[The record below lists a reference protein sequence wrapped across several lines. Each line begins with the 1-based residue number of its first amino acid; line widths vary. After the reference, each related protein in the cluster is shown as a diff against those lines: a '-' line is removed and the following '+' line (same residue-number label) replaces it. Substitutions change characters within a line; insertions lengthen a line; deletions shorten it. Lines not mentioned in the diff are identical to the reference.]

1 MGGKLYERIQ
11 KECEVHIS
19 AKLSALV
26 SQSPDLVVFLTLVQK
41 AWQDF
46 CDQMLIVRGIT
57 LVLDR
62 KYVKLTPNIC
72 SVWDMGL
79 QLFRKHLSLAPGV
92 EHKTVTGI
100 LRLIESERYWYFT

>member
-1 MGGKLYERIQ
+1 MGGKLYERIR
-11 KECEVHIS
+11 KECEVLIS
-19 AKLSALV
+19 AKLSALANR
-26 SQSPDLVVFLTLVQK
+26 QSPDLVVFLNLVQK
-41 AWQDF
+41 SWQDF

-79 QLFRKHLSLAPGV
+79 QLFRKYLSLAEGV

-100 LRLIESERYWYFT
+100 LRLIESERY